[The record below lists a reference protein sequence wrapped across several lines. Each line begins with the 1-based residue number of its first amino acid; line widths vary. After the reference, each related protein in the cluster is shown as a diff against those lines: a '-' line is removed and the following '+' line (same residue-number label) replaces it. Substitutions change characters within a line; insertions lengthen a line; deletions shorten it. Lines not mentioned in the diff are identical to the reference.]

1 MLVLT
6 RKTGEEFVIN
16 GNIRVKIVHVKG
28 QKVRVGVEAPEN
40 INVLRSEIQN
50 IRDAFSSP
58 MLHQVPS
65 CS

>member
-28 QKVRVGVEAPEN
+28 QKVRVERV
-40 INVLRSEIQN
+40 
-50 IRDAFSSP
+50 
-58 MLHQVPS
+58 
-65 CS
+65 

>member
-16 GNIRVKIVHVKG
+16 GNIRLKIVHVKG

-40 INVLRSEIQN
+40 IHVLRSEIQN
-50 IRDAFSSP
+50 IRDTFSSP
-58 MLHQVPS
+58 ALPQVPS